1 MKNEKLILYFITFV
15 WFCSIVDFLLLLP
28 LGTSFMKLYQ
38 ISPRQYS
45 WLIAAYSVSG
55 GCSSFAAAFY
65 VDKFDRK
72 HVLMTAFCLF
82 GLGSILC
89 SFAFSFEVMLFARFF
104 TGLFGG
110 LLGGVTIAIVSDMI
124 PYERRGKAMGILNLG
139 FGLASIF
146 GIPFAIF
153 ISKQL
158 NVFAPFR
165 IIGILS
171 LMLLVPMYY
180 ILPNFRKHIN
190 RETISFHEVIAIL
203 RNRNIQNA
211 FLFCFFLVVGHFM
224 FISFINPYLI
234 DNLGFIEEDT
244 MWMYIVGGISVS
256 LTSPRIG
263 KFVDTLGKLKSF
275 RLLII
280 LSFIPILVISHLQ
293 HATIMIALLICAF
306 MFIFNSG
313 RMVAA
318 QTLITGAATEEERGK
333 FLVIRSSIIELSE
346 GSAAFLGGLI
356 LTQDTITGK
365 LENYNIIGYI
375 AVALG
380 LVCIYLAQRI
390 QIKSD
395 Q

>member
-1 MKNEKLILYFITFV
+1 MKNEKLILYLLTFV

-28 LGTSFMKLYQ
+28 LGTSFMKLYV
-38 ISPRQYS
+38 IHPREYS
-45 WLIAAYSVSG
+45 WLIAAYSLSG
-55 GCSSFAAAFY
+55 GISAFVAAFY

-72 HVLMTAFCLF
+72 HVLMYAFALF
-82 GLGSILC
+82 GCGSILC
-89 SFAFSFEVMLFARFF
+89 SFAGTFYIMLFARMF

-110 LLGGVTIAIVSDMI
+110 LLGGVTIAIVSDMV
-124 PYERRGKAMGILNLG
+124 PYARRGKAMGTLNLG

-165 IIGILS
+165 IVGILS
-171 LMLLVPMYY
+171 LILLLPVHF
-180 ILPNFRKHIN
+180 ILPNFKKHIN
-190 RETISFHEVIAIL
+190 REVISMHEILAIL

-234 DNLGFIEEDT
+234 DNLGFREEDT

-275 RLLII
+275 RLLIL

-293 HATIMIALLICAF
+293 HATIMMALLICAF

-313 RMVAA
+313 RMIAA
-318 QTLITGAATEEERGK
+318 QTLITGAASEKERGK

-346 GSAAFLGGLI
+346 GCAAFIGGLI
-356 LTQDTITGK
+356 LTQNSTTGK

-375 AVALG
+375 AVVLG
-380 LVCIYLAQRI
+380 LLCIYLAQRI

-395 Q
+395 